1 LPAEGFEPPTYGL
14 QNRCTT
20 TVLSRP
26 GVVHYSRRLLSGVA
40 DGRVLAYTFPD
51 FVAGTDRT
59 RTTIMI
65 DLRNTVSKTLK
76 NKKVHRSFGAIAG
89 FASAMSVIVGT
100 LAAYATPKGWGRVTM
115 ALHMTKKQFIVKL
128 APLLTGASVAIA
140 TAAGLLGFYL
150 WLTDRQSD
158 APEEK
163 PDGD

>member
-1 LPAEGFEPPTYGL
+1 
-14 QNRCTT
+14 
-20 TVLSRP
+20 
-26 GVVHYSRRLLSGVA
+26 
-40 DGRVLAYTFPD
+40 
-51 FVAGTDRT
+51 
-59 RTTIMI
+59 MI

-115 ALHMTKKQFIVKL
+115 ALHMTKKPFIVKL